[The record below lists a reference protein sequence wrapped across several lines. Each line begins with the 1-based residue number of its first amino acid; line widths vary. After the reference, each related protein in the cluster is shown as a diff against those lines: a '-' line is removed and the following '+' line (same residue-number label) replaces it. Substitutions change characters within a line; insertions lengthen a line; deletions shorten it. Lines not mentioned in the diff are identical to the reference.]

1 MKGRHMHLATREA
14 QVHTY
19 YSINSFSPAG
29 GVAGISQQEPC
40 AHLGRQM
47 ELVQEG
53 AALYPTAATSFC
65 SFPSC
70 LTDHLLVPQF

>member
-1 MKGRHMHLATREA
+1 MAR
-14 QVHTY
+14 
-19 YSINSFSPAG
+19 
-29 GVAGISQQEPC
+29 ISQQEPRT
-40 AHLGRQM
+40 HLGRQM

-53 AALYPTAATSFC
+53 AALYTTAATSFC